1 MAIDYFKHCVLE
13 YGAYAQVH
21 EEHDNSMA
29 ARTGGAIAMR
39 PTGNV
44 QGGYW
49 FYSLNT
55 GRMLNRKN
63 WTELP
68 MPADVIQRV
77 HAIAKGT
84 IHGLL
89 FTDRR
94 NEEYDDDNY
103 VPGPD
108 DDDDDHE
115 LDDSIAGVDDDEVDA
130 LLEDNDA
137 TDSDDDEAV
146 IK

>member
-1 MAIDYFKHCVLE
+1 MSQDYSPRELITGVAIDYLKHCTLE

-29 ARTGGAIAMR
+29 ARTVGAIAMR

-55 GRMLNRKN
+55 GRMLNRNN

-94 NEEYDDDNY
+94 DDEYDENY
-103 VPGPD
+103 LPGPD
-108 DDDDDHE
+108 DNNDDYD
-115 LDDSIAGVDDDEVDA
+115 V
-130 LLEDNDA
+130 
-137 TDSDDDEAV
+137 EAPFYM
-146 IK
+146 